1 MVKHRALG
9 KGLGALIPAPQEPSR
24 QEQETETTK
33 ETTRAVT
40 LPVVKLVPNPDQPR
54 KDMDPDGLQTLADS
68 LKVHGVVQPL
78 VVRDK
83 AGIYE
88 IVAGERRWRAAQ
100 MAGIEEVPVFY
111 FEGSD
116 QEAKEVS
123 LIENIQREDL
133 SPLEV
138 ASAIQDLINR
148 FSLTQDEVSRKLG
161 WSRSAITN
169 KIRLLKLPED
179 VKLLLK
185 NGFLSEGH
193 GRALLALE
201 STEDRSI
208 YAKKAV
214 YKMWSVR
221 QLEKMI
227 QDRKLEIISP
237 ASSPNTDHSP
247 TPLQDQAQLLSRK
260 FGCKL
265 RLSGPDTNMKLS
277 VGGLKP
283 EQLEKIL
290 EFLEREGDTL
300 FPGK

>member
-9 KGLGALIPAPQEPSR
+9 KGLGALIPAAQEPPR
-24 QEQETETTK
+24 QEQEKDINK
-33 ETTRAVT
+33 EIVRPVT
-40 LPVVKLVPNPDQPR
+40 IPVKKLVPNPDQPR
-54 KDMDPDGLQTLADS
+54 KDIDPDGLQALADS

-83 AGIYE
+83 NGTYE

-100 MAGIEEVPVFY
+100 MAGISEVPVIY
-111 FEGSD
+111 FDGSD

-148 FSLTQDEVSRKLG
+148 FSLTQEEVSRKLG

-179 VKLLLK
+179 VRLLLK

-193 GRALLALE
+193 GRALLALGSE
-201 STEDRSI
+201 EDISL

-214 YKMWSVR
+214 HKMWSVR

-227 QDRKLEIISP
+227 QERKVEILSTVSLP
-237 ASSPNTDHSP
+237 ETGHSP
-247 TPLQDQAQLLSRK
+247 TPLQDQAKLLSRK

-277 VGGLKP
+277 VGGLKT
-283 EQLEKIL
+283 EQIEKFL
-290 EFLEREGDTL
+290 EFIEREGETL